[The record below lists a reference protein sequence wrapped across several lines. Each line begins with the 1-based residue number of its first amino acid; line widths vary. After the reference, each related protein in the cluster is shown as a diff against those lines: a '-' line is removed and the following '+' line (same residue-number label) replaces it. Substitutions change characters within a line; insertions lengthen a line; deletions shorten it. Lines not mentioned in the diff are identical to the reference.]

1 MKRKLLAISLLL
13 VCAMSACKQTPDV
26 SEWEEAYAEEETV
39 TQDSETGSEEESE
52 EMNTSVLPAKFNL
65 VEEGRARMPE
75 LGSDDMYADA
85 YQAVC
90 AMESNI
96 VSQGEGTLDNVR
108 LYAPH
113 LMYYLVSE
121 VEEVAE
127 DAPDGCYMR
136 GAPRTAML
144 SAPFFPGITVDQL
157 ANGVG
162 PISDQIVEDYD
173 LSISGHNE
181 LFQELAGIE
190 AAGMMSKYDRDWLL
204 KDANYYSMDDT
215 ENIKKI
221 LMEKGAMQIPVH
233 VMSRNEYNS
242 VFNKATILTPNETM
256 VLVGWDD
263 DFPRENFGT
272 YTPEHNGAWLALDM
286 MAGAYGGDGYFWI
299 SYEDKTLCDV
309 YAFRMET
316 ADNYQHNFHLDGGYS
331 GHFLK
336 LEDGWN
342 YVANVYTNELDTPQS
357 VEAVGIYLK
366 AIEATC
372 EVQVYLNPEAG
383 KPMSGTPL
391 LSKPVT
397 EYFQYEGYHTIELE
411 ETIEPVLP
419 GDTFSV
425 VIHVTLSETEQEDP
439 GVWAD
444 GTSGAYHATQQSGTS
459 FMGRER
465 YSSINFSDVSTH
477 RALNNLHWAEI
488 SPFSRSNFLPMS

>member
-242 VFNKATILTPNETM
+242 VFNKATILTPNGTM

-299 SYEDKTLCDV
+299 SYEDNSLSQALSFEMVSSATYGEVLSYDQGV
-309 YAFRMET
+309 SMAYIRNEE
-316 ADNYQHNFHLDGGYS
+316 
-331 GHFLK
+331 
-336 LEDGWN
+336 ED
-342 YVANVYTNELDTPQS
+342 YTCIANVFQ
-357 VEAVGIYLK
+357 VEEDERLKAVGIYTTGDNQEVEVGIYTDVPDGFPEGGTQI
-366 AIEATC
+366 ASFEA
-372 EVQVYLNPEAG
+372 EI
-383 KPMSGTPL
+383 
-391 LSKPVT
+391 PVN
-397 EYFQYEGYHTIELE
+397 GYHVLELE
-411 ETIEPVLP
+411 EELAIPAEKK
-419 GDTFSV
+419 FSV
-425 VIHVTLSETEQEDP
+425 VVRYKNGEETGYIICEAPGMSGPMGVGKLFIQTYSEENQSYILYQGEWLDMS
-439 GVWAD
+439 D
-444 GTSGAYHATQQSGTS
+444 EATAEKFGEKGK
-459 FMGRER
+459 M
-465 YSSINFSDVSTH
+465 
-477 RALNNLHWAEI
+477 NNAAIKAILAK
-488 SPFSRSNFLPMS
+488 